1 MPGLAEDIK
10 KLITSYMK
18 QRDTIILA
26 VIIAGTNLTT
36 NNVLPFLD
44 EANKYD
50 DAIGVITKVHYC
62 DNLSDTI
69 NGITDEFISL
79 KEGYI
84 GVHNPDKWLEIEK
97 KYFISKYPILAR
109 DNLVGINSL
118 SKKIL
123 MKMKKD
129 WASSWADRNFTELL
143 NYKNNLMKYEE
154 SLGYCPLGEKKE
166 KKFWLE
172 TKGYIINNLAASIF
186 KLDSLYFKDA
196 VYSSTSKSTFFDE
209 RFEFVKLKEEVR
221 KLIVVY
227 SKAVSK
233 EIVNVINKFNDV
245 LISDCSPIF
254 HLSRFDKFHEAILQL
269 VEEKFTHFER
279 ILNLELKNLIIPGS
293 TISDIAKNFS
303 LEGLQKNGKVFNITV
318 DNFICPLIEVICNI
332 NFDSKYLVEK
342 SDFINHRSLIK
353 DVLSSIDVVQSRLK
367 KL

>member
-50 DAIGVITKVHYC
+50 DAIGVITKVHYF

-84 GVHNPDKWLEIEK
+84 GVHNP
-97 KYFISKYPILAR
+97 AR

-166 KKFWLE
+166 KKLWLE

-186 KLDSLYFKDA
+186 KLDSLDLEKKNFWKHHIDA

-254 HLSRFDKFHEAILQL
+254 HLSRFDKIHEAILQL
-269 VEEKFTHFER
+269 VKEKFTHFER
-279 ILNLELKNLIIPGS
+279 NLNLELKNLIIPGS

-353 DVLSSIDVVQSRLK
+353 DVLSSIDVVQS
-367 KL
+367 